1 MIFAAFVPH
10 LWLHR
15 IQAAEIFEQT
25 VLDLIKALGNLPRSC
40 LGALLVGLQ
49 SAPEDESAADKR
61 EADDDQRDT

>member
-1 MIFAAFVPH
+1 MIFAAFVAH
-10 LWLHR
+10 FRLHR
-15 IQAAEIFEQT
+15 IQTAKIFEQT
-25 VLDLIKALGNLPRSC
+25 ALDWIKALRTLARSC